1 MVGRQRGSVES
12 KVILYLMKKESL
24 FQYSNVAYINY
35 NSSDAYKVE
44 RALIY
49 KIAGKTDDFITACEE
64 LYKKGTV
71 GIKNTL
77 VKRMVRHLMMPSKK
91 VSYTQIHHMNSVFF
105 NEKKNTDVLLLRST
119 NITE

>member
-1 MVGRQRGSVES
+1 
-12 KVILYLMKKESL
+12 L

>member
-1 MVGRQRGSVES
+1 M
-12 KVILYLMKKESL
+12 

-49 KIAGKTDDFITACEE
+49 EIAGKTDDFITACEE

-91 VSYTQIHHMNSVFF
+91 SQLYPNSPHEFGILQR
-105 NEKKNTDVLLLRST
+105 EKEYGCLAFAFD
-119 NITE
+119 

>member
-1 MVGRQRGSVES
+1 VVGRQRGSVES

>member
-1 MVGRQRGSVES
+1 M
-12 KVILYLMKKESL
+12 
-24 FQYSNVAYINY
+24 AYINY

-49 KIAGKTDDFITACEE
+49 EIAGKTDDFITACEE

-77 VKRMVRHLMMPSKK
+77 V
-91 VSYTQIHHMNSVFF
+91 

>member
-1 MVGRQRGSVES
+1 M
-12 KVILYLMKKESL
+12 

-49 KIAGKTDDFITACEE
+49 EIAGKTDDFITACEE
-64 LYKKGTV
+64 LYKKRTV

-77 VKRMVRHLMMPSKK
+77 VKRMVRHLMMHSKK
-91 VSYTQIHHMNSVFF
+91 SQLYPNSPHEFGILQR
-105 NEKKNTDVLLLRST
+105 EKEYGCLAFAFD
-119 NITE
+119 

>member
-64 LYKKGTV
+64 LYKKEQLG
-71 GIKNTL
+71 
-77 VKRMVRHLMMPSKK
+77 
-91 VSYTQIHHMNSVFF
+91 
-105 NEKKNTDVLLLRST
+105 
-119 NITE
+119 